1 MFINQC
7 TLLGS
12 KDISDFSFTI
22 KFYTIHKKRG
32 VGRTRHK
39 PFDMNPKFIFPL

>member
-1 MFINQC
+1 MFIKQC
-7 TLLGS
+7 TVLGS

-22 KFYTIHKKRG
+22 YTIHKKRG

-39 PFDMNPKFIFPL
+39 PLDMNPKFIFPL

>member
-1 MFINQC
+1 MFIKQC
-7 TLLGS
+7 TELGC

-22 KFYTIHKKRG
+22 YTIHKKRE
-32 VGRTRHK
+32 VERTRHK